1 VHGYPCSMPWGLRR
15 YYGTGGLHFITCSC
29 YQRRQLLDTAE
40 RRDLLLEILER
51 MRLRYRF
58 VVVGYVVMPEHFH
71 LLISEPEVGTPSTV
85 MQAIKLG
92 FVRRVFPHPSFGK
105 VGDSK
110 DPTSR
115 AKSAREMGHP
125 LECFYSGRVGDSKI
139 PTSRAKNARKMEHPG
154 LSDMG
159 HPGVSNGGY
168 PGVSSHFWQRRFYD
182 FNLWS
187 QRKEV
192 EKLHYMHRNPV
203 ERGLVER
210 PEDWR
215 WSSFRAY
222 ACGEVGP
229 ILVNDWSLWEHGSAR
244 GSLRIRSE
252 NSPPFDFAQGRL
264 SRAKSAREMGHPS

>member
-1 VHGYPCSMPWGLRR
+1 MPWGLRR

-29 YQRRQLLDTAE
+29 YQRRQLLGTPE
-40 RRDLLLEILER
+40 RRDLLLDILER

-71 LLISEPEVGTPSTV
+71 LLVSEPEIGTPSTV

-125 LECFYSGRVGDSKI
+125 
-139 PTSRAKNARKMEHPG
+139 
-154 LSDMG
+154 
-159 HPGVSNGGY
+159 GVSDTR
-168 PGVSSHFWQRRFYD
+168 PPRASHTKHTSMSNHIWQRRFYD

-192 EKLHYMHRNPV
+192 EKLRYMHRNPV

-210 PEDWR
+210 PEDWN

-229 ILVNDWSLWEHGSAR
+229 VRVNDWTSWEK
-244 GSLRIRSE
+244 RIRSRV
-252 NSPPFDFAQGRL
+252 G
-264 SRAKSAREMGHPS
+264 